1 MAKIYYDLIKKGK
14 LTINDVPT
22 RWKNEVQKML
32 DENV

>member
-14 LTINDVPT
+14 LTIDDVPT